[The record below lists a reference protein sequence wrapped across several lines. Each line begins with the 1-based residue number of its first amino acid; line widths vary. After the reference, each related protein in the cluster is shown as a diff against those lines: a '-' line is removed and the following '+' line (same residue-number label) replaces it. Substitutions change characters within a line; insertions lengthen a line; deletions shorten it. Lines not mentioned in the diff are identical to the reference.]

1 MSNPTEKPE
10 TTEEKTAPSEAKK
23 PAASPAPTGTK
34 AADAKMP
41 AGQQM
46 RVHDSLSTAY
56 TAIRK
61 EKPENNWIL
70 CGYDGPNTITVV
82 GQGHGGVKECI
93 AGLKDAECQYGYVR
107 LEFQHDDTTR
117 VKFVFFS
124 WAGPSASAL
133 KKGKISVHKAMVK
146 GVFADFT
153 VELAATNR
161 DELSEETLINAVKRA
176 NY

>member
-1 MSNPTEKPE
+1 
-10 TTEEKTAPSEAKK
+10 
-23 PAASPAPTGTK
+23 
-34 AADAKMP
+34 MP

-46 RVHDSLSTAY
+46 RVHDSLSMAY

-61 EKPENNWIL
+61 EKPENNWYAAHILFVALKGLLVAHWCPNRIL

-82 GQGHGGVKECI
+82 GQGHGGAKECI

-124 WAGPSASAL
+124 WAGPNASAL
-133 KKGKISVHKAMVK
+133 KKGKISVHKVH
-146 GVFADFT
+146 
-153 VELAATNR
+153 
-161 DELSEETLINAVKRA
+161 
-176 NY
+176 